1 MRWRLFPFAVGL
13 ASCSTIALELLLTRI
28 FSVTMYYHF
37 AYMVI
42 SIAMLGLSISGV
54 AIYLFPNF
62 FRVRRMPIL
71 AALFM
76 LGFALLTLWTLKT
89 TLANPISLIHWRAN
103 LGRLGVLYLS
113 AGLTML
119 CSGLAISLAIAG
131 ARERIGQVYA
141 FDLIGASLGCI
152 LIIPAVSAF
161 GGPGAVVA
169 CGAVAALSACLFALS
184 SGDTV
189 PRQAR
194 LGASAVAAAMAAV
207 LFMLAAHESD
217 AKRFGTAR
225 NPEKFLGNRQVL
237 FEKWN
242 SFSQITVAPAGAA
255 DHRWIFIDADAATRR
270 WSADV
275 ARNRQAEP
283 RRYGEV
289 RVSSLVYALRHQH
302 PALIIGPGGGTDV
315 IAALHNGVPR
325 VVGVEVNPI
334 IVNDVVRGQYAEF
347 DGDLYRDPRVEVVVD
362 EGRSYIRRSR
372 ESYGSIQATLVDTW
386 AASSSGAFTL
396 SENNIYT
403 VDAFEEFLGHLTPG
417 GVIAVT
423 RWYDAHRP
431 KEFLRLVAIGRAAL
445 ERRGVPSSEVAQH
458 FVLVADQERHG
469 ALLLNRD
476 PYTDEEVQFLADKAA
491 EGGLQLLFAPNPVA
505 ATTSAGAGPLL
516 AEDGILAGYLRAPD
530 GGRYLERLSFDASP
544 TTDDRPFFF
553 YNLRLGDLLSVA
565 KRPAGIEKDNLGIAV
580 LLFLLALSATLTA
593 LLVLVP
599 LLLFERK
606 ALREDRRR
614 KLRVLGYFLALGMG
628 FILVEIGFMQKFV
641 LFLGHPIYALA
652 VVLASLLAASG
663 LGSAVS
669 GMGAR
674 RYGATGYVRRAVA
687 VLALVLALYGLVL
700 GPLFHALLGLPLG
713 VRVPMAVVFVF
724 IPGLLMG
731 ALMPSG
737 VRVANALG
745 TGTVAWGWALN
756 GAASVMGSVLAVALS
771 MNFGFNLALAL
782 GGLAYL
788 VGLVL
793 FPAERLREVLASAR
807 EGASG

>member
-71 AALFM
+71 ASLCM

-89 TLANPISLIHWRAN
+89 TLANPISLVHWRAN
-103 LGRLGVLYLS
+103 LGRLGVLYFT

-119 CSGLAISLAIAG
+119 CSGFAISLAIAG

-169 CGAVAALSACLFALS
+169 CGALAAVSACLFALS

-189 PRQAR
+189 PRPVR

-207 LFMLAAHESD
+207 LFVFAVHESD

-225 NPEKFLGNRQVL
+225 NAEKFLGNRQVL

-255 DHRWIFIDADAATRR
+255 DHRWIFIDADAATRL

-289 RVSSLVYALRHQH
+289 RVSSLVYALRHQR

-315 IAALHNGVPR
+315 IAALYHGVPR

-347 DGDLYRDPRVEVVVD
+347 DGDLYRNPRVEVVVD
-362 EGRSYIRRSR
+362 EGRSYIRRSH
-372 ESYGSIQATLVDTW
+372 EAYGSIQATLVDTW

-403 VDAFEEFLGHLTPG
+403 VDAFEEFLGHLAPG
-417 GVIAVT
+417 GIIAVT
-423 RWYDAHRP
+423 RWYDANKP
-431 KEFLRLVAIGRAAL
+431 KEFLRLVTIGRAAL

-476 PYTDEEVQFLADKAA
+476 PYTAEEVQLLADNAA
-491 EGGLQLLFAPNPVA
+491 EGKLKLLFAPYPVA
-505 ATTSAGAGPLL
+505 ATTSAGAGPVL
-516 AEDGILAGYLRAPD
+516 AEDGVLAGYLRAPD
-530 GGRYLERLSFDASP
+530 GAHYLDRLSFDASP

-553 YNLRLGDLLSVA
+553 YNLRSSDLLSVA
-565 KRPAGIEKDNLGIAV
+565 KRLTGIEKDNLGIAV
-580 LLFLLALSATLTA
+580 LLFLLALSGILTA

-606 ALREDRRR
+606 ALREDSTAQAARP
-614 KLRVLGYFLALGMG
+614 G
-628 FILVEIGFMQKFV
+628 
-641 LFLGHPIYALA
+641 LFLGPRHGLHFGGNRVHAEVC
-652 VVLASLLAASG
+652 VVSRPPHLRPRGGAGEPCWPPPDSAAQCP
-663 LGSAVS
+663 AWER
-669 GMGAR
+669 A
-674 RYGATGYVRRAVA
+674 ATERPAT
-687 VLALVLALYGLVL
+687 
-700 GPLFHALLGLPLG
+700 F
-713 VRVPMAVVFVF
+713 
-724 IPGLLMG
+724 
-731 ALMPSG
+731 
-737 VRVANALG
+737 
-745 TGTVAWGWALN
+745 
-756 GAASVMGSVLAVALS
+756 AA
-771 MNFGFNLALAL
+771 
-782 GGLAYL
+782 
-788 VGLVL
+788 
-793 FPAERLREVLASAR
+793 RLRCWHWCSLSTDFCWVRSFTHCWACLWACAFPSRWSSCSSPAC
-807 EGASG
+807 

>member
-1 MRWRLFPFAVGL
+1 MHWRLFSFAVGL

-42 SIAMLGLSISGV
+42 SIAMLGLSVSGV
-54 AIYLFPNF
+54 SIYLFPNL

-71 AALFM
+71 ASLFM
-76 LGFALLTLWTLKT
+76 VGFALLTLWTLKI
-89 TLANPISLIHWRAN
+89 TLANPISLVNWRAN
-103 LGRLGVLYLS
+103 IGRLGVLYLG

-119 CSGLAISLAIAG
+119 CPGFAISLAIAG

-152 LIIPAVSAF
+152 LVIPAVSAF

-169 CGAVAALSACLFALS
+169 SGAVAAVSACLFALS
-184 SGDTV
+184 SGGTISRPV
-189 PRQAR
+189 RI
-194 LGASAVAAAMAAV
+194 GAGAVAAAIAV
-207 LFMLAAHESD
+207 VLLVFATHESD
-217 AKRFGTAR
+217 AKRFGAAR
-225 NPEKFLGNRQVL
+225 NSEKFLGNRKVL

-242 SFSQITVAPAGAA
+242 SFSQITVAPAGTA
-255 DHRWIFIDADAATRR
+255 DHLWIFIDADAATRL

-275 ARNRQAEP
+275 AKNRQAEP

-289 RVSSLVYALRHQH
+289 RVSSLVYSLRHER

-315 IAALHNGVPR
+315 IAALHHGVPK

-347 DGDLYRDPRVEVVVD
+347 GGDLYRDPRVEVVVD
-362 EGRSYIRRSR
+362 EGRSYIRRSA
-372 ESYGSIQATLVDTW
+372 EAYGSIQATLVDTW

-403 VDAFEEFLGHLTPG
+403 VDAFEEFLGHLAPG
-417 GVIAVT
+417 GIIAVT
-423 RWYDAHRP
+423 RWYDASKP

-445 ERRGVPSSEVAQH
+445 ERRGVRPSEAARH
-458 FVLVADQERHG
+458 IVLAVDHERHG

-476 PYTDEEVQFLADKAA
+476 PYTQEEVQRLADKAA
-491 EGGLQLLFAPNPVA
+491 EGQLTLLFAPYPVE
-505 ATTSAGAGPLL
+505 AGSNGPVV
-516 AEDGILAGYLRAPD
+516 AEDGVLASYLRAPD
-530 GGRYLERLSFDASP
+530 SAQYLDRLSFDASP
-544 TTDDRPFFF
+544 TTDDKPFFF
-553 YNLRLGDLLSVA
+553 YNLRPGDLLSIA
-565 KRPAGIEKDNLGIAV
+565 KRLTGIEKDNLGIAV
-580 LLFLLALSATLTA
+580 LLFLLALSGVLTL

-599 LLLFERK
+599 LVVFERK
-606 ALREDRRR
+606 ALRKDRRR

-669 GMGAR
+669 GVGAR
-674 RYGATGYVRRAVA
+674 RYGATGYVRRAIG
-687 VLALVLALYGLVL
+687 VLAVVLVVYGLLL
-700 GPLFHALLGLPLG
+700 GPLFHAMLGLPLG
-713 VRVPMAVVFVF
+713 VRVPVAVVLVF

-737 VRVANALG
+737 VRAANALG

-756 GAASVMGSVLAVALS
+756 GAASVTGSVLAVTLS
-771 MNFGFNLALAL
+771 MNFGFNLVLAI
-782 GGLAYL
+782 GGMVYL
-788 VGLVL
+788 VGLAL
-793 FPAERLREVLASAR
+793 FPANASAT
-807 EGASG
+807 ETPASAPSPG

>member
-1 MRWRLFPFAVGL
+1 MRWRLFSLAVGL

-62 FRVRRMPIL
+62 FRVRRTPIL
-71 AALFM
+71 ASLFM
-76 LGFALLTLWTLKT
+76 VGFALLTLWTLRT
-89 TLANPISLIHWRAN
+89 TLANPISLVHWRAN
-103 LGRLGVLYLS
+103 IGRLGVLYLS

-119 CSGLAISLAIAG
+119 SSGFAISLAIAG

-141 FDLIGASLGCI
+141 FDLTGAALGCV

-169 CGAVAALSACLFALS
+169 CGGVASLSACLFALS

-189 PRQAR
+189 SRSVR
-194 LGASAVAAAMAAV
+194 LGAGTVAAAMAIV
-207 LFMLAAHESD
+207 LFVLAARESD
-217 AKRFGTAR
+217 AKQFGVAR
-225 NPEKFLGNRQVL
+225 NSEKFLGDRTVL

-242 SFSQITVAPAGAA
+242 SFSQITVAPAGAP
-255 DHRWIFIDADAATRR
+255 DHRWIFIDADAATRL

-289 RVSSLVYALRHQH
+289 RVSSLVYSLRHER

-315 IAALHNGVPR
+315 IAALHHGVPR

-334 IVNDVVRGQYAEF
+334 IVNDVVRGRFAEF
-347 DGDLYRDPRVEVVVD
+347 GGDLYRDPRVDVVVD

-372 ESYGSIQATLVDTW
+372 ETYGSIQATLVDTW

-403 VDAFEEFLGHLTPG
+403 VDAFEEFLGHLAPG
-417 GVIAVT
+417 GIIAVT
-423 RWYDAHRP
+423 RWYDANKP

-445 ERRGVPSSEVAQH
+445 EQRGVPSSEVAQH
-458 FVLVADQERHG
+458 FVLAADRERHG

-476 PYTDEEVQFLADKAA
+476 SFTREEVQRLADKAA
-491 EGGLQLLFAPNPVA
+491 EGQLKLLFAPYPVT
-505 ATTSAGAGPLL
+505 ATTSPADGPVV
-516 AEDGILAGYLRAPD
+516 AEDDVLAGFLRAPSASQ
-530 GGRYLERLSFDASP
+530 YLDRLSFDASP
-544 TTDDRPFFF
+544 TTDDKPFFF
-553 YNLRLGDLLSVA
+553 YNLRLNDLLSIA
-565 KRPAGIEKDNLGIAV
+565 KKLTGIEKDNLGIAV

-599 LLLFERK
+599 LLVFERK
-606 ALREDRRR
+606 VLREDRRH

-674 RYGATGYVRRAVA
+674 RYGATGYVRRAIV
-687 VLALVLALYGLVL
+687 VLAAVLALYGLLL

-713 VRVPMAVVFVF
+713 VRIPIAVVLVFV
-724 IPGLLMG
+724 PGLLMG

-737 VRVANALG
+737 VRVANSLG

-756 GAASVMGSVLAVALS
+756 GAASVMGSVLAVTLS
-771 MNFGFNLALAL
+771 MNFGFNLALAI
-782 GGLAYL
+782 GGLVYL
-788 VGLVL
+788 VGLGL
-793 FPAERLREVLASAR
+793 FPALGSANA
-807 EGASG
+807 ELG